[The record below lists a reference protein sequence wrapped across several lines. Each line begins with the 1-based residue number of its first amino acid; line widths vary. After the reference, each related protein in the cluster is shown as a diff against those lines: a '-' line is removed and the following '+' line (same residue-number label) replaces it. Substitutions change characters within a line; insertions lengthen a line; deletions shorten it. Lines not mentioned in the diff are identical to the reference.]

1 VNAFVAYIRRIRTA
15 LIRMRVRGYSSPLSV
30 LVYLPRMMLLRAYR
44 IFARHA
50 NRSGVFRTL
59 NRHRLRRLHATWP
72 ASGGHFYV
80 IVMPGTLHFLLP
92 CLALLP
98 RDLRVALIGNGEAD
112 WERRLVHERHPEL
125 PFCSLARLP
134 ATSVTHGDVITLLLL
149 ESASNFGLVDH
160 DCFVFDSRI
169 FAAVEPGPRD
179 CLTAIYGGVSAKTG
193 LPYPETYLLFLNVTV
208 LKDLMARYHVDAR
221 IYRNVPAS
229 LKDKLATVGMGGGVY
244 VKDDRTFFDTLH
256 LLLALAYAD
265 GIACH
270 FVQGFGKEAIA
281 HVGGTS
287 WKASETKELID
298 CYVDWRFLDFV
309 DDDELRR
316 RYRHRTR
323 PFRSAAEVRAAIP
336 MTPEAFATVA
346 WIDALIDRLAA
357 STARSVIGRAT
368 AASTTTAAVS

>member
-1 VNAFVAYIRRIRTA
+1 MWRQA
-15 LIRMRVRGYSSPLSV
+15 LSSPLSV
-30 LVYLPRMMLLRAYR
+30 LVYLPRMTVLRAYR
-44 IFARHA
+44 LFARRA

-98 RDLRVALIGNGEAD
+98 RELRVALIGNGEAA
-112 WERRLVHERHPEL
+112 WERRLVQQRHPEL

-149 ESASNFGLVDH
+149 ESRGSFGLVDH

-169 FAAVEPGPRD
+169 FAALEPGPRD
-179 CLTAIYGGVSAKTG
+179 CLTAIYGGISGKTG

-208 LKDLMARYHVDAR
+208 LNDLMARYHVDAR
-221 IYRNVPAS
+221 IYRDVPAR
-229 LKDKLATVGMGGGVY
+229 LRETVATVGLGGGVY
-244 VKDDRTFFDTLH
+244 VKDNRTFFDTLH

-265 GIACH
+265 GFACR
-270 FVQGFGKEAIA
+270 FVQDFGRDAIA
-281 HVGGTS
+281 HLGGTS

-298 CYVDWRFLDFV
+298 CYVDWRFLDLL
-309 DDDELRR
+309 DDEELRR

-323 PFRSAAEVRAAIP
+323 PFESAADVRAAIP

-346 WIDALIDRLAA
+346 WIDALIDRLAE
-357 STARSVIGRAT
+357 SPARPPIGRAVGIR
-368 AASTTTAAVS
+368 TTTAAVS

>member
-1 VNAFVAYIRRIRTA
+1 
-15 LIRMRVRGYSSPLSV
+15 MRVRGYSSPLSV
-30 LVYLPRMMLLRAYR
+30 LVYLPRMTLLRAYR
-44 IFARHA
+44 LFARRA
-50 NRSGVFRTL
+50 NRGGLFATV
-59 NRHRLRRLHATWP
+59 NRRRLRRLHAAWP
-72 ASGGHFYV
+72 ATGGHFYV

-98 RDLRVALIGNGEAD
+98 RDLRIALIGNGEAE
-112 WERRLVHERHPEL
+112 WERRLVQQRHPEL

-149 ESASNFGLVDH
+149 ESAGDFGLIDH

-169 FAAVEPGPRD
+169 FGALEPGSRD
-179 CLTAIYGGVSAKTG
+179 CLTAIYGGVSGKTG
-193 LPYPETYLLFLNVTV
+193 LPYPETYLMFLNVAV

-221 IYRNVPAS
+221 IYRDVPET
-229 LKDKLATVGMGGGVY
+229 LQEIVATVGLGGGVY
-244 VKDDRTFFDTLH
+244 IKDNRTFFDTLH

-265 GIACH
+265 GFACR
-270 FVQGFGKEAIA
+270 FVQGFDKEAIA

-309 DDDELRR
+309 DDDELHRHY
-316 RYRHRTR
+316 RYRTR
-323 PFRSAAEVRAAIP
+323 PFHSAAEVRATIP

-346 WIDALIDRLAA
+346 WIDALIGRLAA
-357 STARSVIGRAT
+357 SPARSVIERAT
-368 AASTTTAAVS
+368 ATRHSTAAAS